1 MISCRIR
8 RYRKT
13 RGGCSRVSSG
23 PSSRFDSAGRSLRLD
38 ICGGDVFVTGRP
50 LGVILDPSFIL
61 TQRSFVE
68 VRPSDV
74 SINIGVCE
82 TECIDMVKNGKMR
95 CVIQI
100 GQVLFCTWHCFSWRL
115 MCCAFLS
122 RWASG
127 SRSPKSYQGLM
138 SVVERRKRT
147 CPYLGRLVRR
157 YCVAWHQFRRQL
169 CIQGV
174 TRCTWHL

>member
-1 MISCRIR
+1 
-8 RYRKT
+8 
-13 RGGCSRVSSG
+13 
-23 PSSRFDSAGRSLRLD
+23 
-38 ICGGDVFVTGRP
+38 
-50 LGVILDPSFIL
+50 
-61 TQRSFVE
+61 
-68 VRPSDV
+68 
-74 SINIGVCE
+74 
-82 TECIDMVKNGKMR
+82 
-95 CVIQI
+95 
-100 GQVLFCTWHCFSWRL
+100 

-157 YCVAWHQFRRQL
+157 YCVAWHQFRQL

-174 TRCTWHL
+174 TRCTWHSQGATVPMVYSCDALSVLVLLYMFCWEEFGSFFSRWVWQSQFWHRHEYEKHSLFHIEEQAAPPPLLLPICVYIWHMYIHMCHMCMYIS